1 MMTHANQNPKAPASP
16 DNFSRANPQPTP
28 DGSPVPAPARETGT
42 SAAADSTNAQQ
53 TAHAARVNSA
63 IAAQPNPNQAD
74 TPAPIGI
81 FDSGIG
87 GFSVLR
93 EIRAQLPGHPV
104 LYYADRGNHPYGI
117 RPLPEVREICTRIT
131 AFLLSHGAR
140 VVVIACNTASA
151 AALYHLRES
160 FPETDFVGMEP
171 ALKPAVEA
179 SRSRHVGILATAGT
193 LRGQPY
199 AGVVERF
206 AGNVNIHEQA
216 CSGLAELIEHEAP
229 REKIIPL
236 LEAWLQPMRA
246 AGVDQL
252 ALACTHYPLII
263 DLIREV
269 AGTGIRVID
278 PSPAIA
284 RQTQRVL
291 ATRGLLCDNSQDAT
305 GGLRCYVSAPTPEI
319 AGALRRHCATSGI
332 IEETPVL

>member
-1 MMTHANQNPKAPASP
+1 MATTSPDQNAPESP
-16 DNFSRANPQPTP
+16 DNLSRGNPQPAP
-28 DGSPVPAPARETGT
+28 DGFPAPTPSCETGT
-42 SAAADSTNAQQ
+42 SAADDSMSTHQ
-53 TAHAARVNSA
+53 TSPAVRANSA
-63 IAAQPNPNQAD
+63 AVAQPNPNQAD

-104 LYYADRGNHPYGI
+104 LYYADRGNHPYGT
-117 RPLPEVREICTRIT
+117 RPLPEVRDICTRIT

-160 FPETDFVGMEP
+160 FPGTDFVGMEP

-179 SRSRHVGILATAGT
+179 SRSRHVGVLATAGT

-206 AGNVNIHEQA
+206 ARDVTIHEQA
-216 CSGLAELIEHEAP
+216 CSGLAELIEHDAP
-229 REKIIPL
+229 TGDILPL
-236 LEAWLQPMRA
+236 LEAWLRPMRTT
-246 AGVDQL
+246 GVDQL

-269 AGTGIRVID
+269 AGPDIRVID
-278 PSPAIA
+278 PSAAIA
-284 RQTQRVL
+284 RQTRRVL
-291 ATRGLLCDNSQDAT
+291 ALRGLLCDNLPDAA
-305 GGLRCYVSAPTPEI
+305 GLRCFVSAPAPDI
-319 AGALRRHCATSGI
+319 AGALRRHCATTGTV
-332 IEETPVL
+332 EETPVL